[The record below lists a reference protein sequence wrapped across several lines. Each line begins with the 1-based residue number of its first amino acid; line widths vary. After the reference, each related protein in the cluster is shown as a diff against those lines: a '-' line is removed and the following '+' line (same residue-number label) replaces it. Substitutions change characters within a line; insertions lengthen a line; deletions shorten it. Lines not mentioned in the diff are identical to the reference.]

1 MISPNKRSRTQGA
14 RAPGLSLNPSRH
26 GSDKKA
32 SLYKDPWV
40 FLLLFSKK
48 QTEFCLSLLKQLYS
62 DWPLKLVQ
70 TWKNQRKPEGKMSI
84 SRNGFRKGQQV
95 KLRRRFASW
104 REAVTPSATWKDGT
118 QAPGCSIV
126 LSLKRPFLS
135 SSLAWVAPLVEKSSD
150 KKRLLG
156 FFLLS

>member
-1 MISPNKRSRTQGA
+1 MISPNKSSKTQGA
-14 RAPGLSLNPSRH
+14 WVPGLSLNPSRH

-32 SLYKDPWV
+32 SLYKDPLV

-48 QTEFCLSLLKQLYS
+48 QMEFCLSLLKQLYS

-84 SRNGFRKGQQV
+84 SKNGFRKGQQV

-104 REAVTPSATWKDGT
+104 KEAVTPPATWKGGT
-118 QAPGCSIV
+118 QTTGRSTV
-126 LSLKRPFLS
+126 LKRAFLS
-135 SSLAWVAPLVEKSSD
+135 SSLAWVAPLVEKSSN
-150 KKRLLG
+150 KKRPLG